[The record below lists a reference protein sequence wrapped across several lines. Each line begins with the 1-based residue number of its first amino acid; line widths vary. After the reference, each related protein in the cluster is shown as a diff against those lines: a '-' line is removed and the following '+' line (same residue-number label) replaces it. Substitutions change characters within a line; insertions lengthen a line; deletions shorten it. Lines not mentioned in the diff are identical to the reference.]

1 MGTLSPVCAGCSRWP
16 MTSSGVTTQHMGTG
30 GRGHMGQ
37 CSCHIMS
44 HVQCTRHVFV
54 CSSWVVLV
62 YVCPSDVIIV
72 HCQLFDGEQN
82 DDTSLIWAPQ
92 HWAATAQFL
101 PEPHTPSPAHWDLQ
115 HCITAIKHKILQ
127 KFILIKGKIINQKL
141 GWIFFKPP

>member
-1 MGTLSPVCAGCSRWP
+1 MGTLSPVCAGYTRWP
-16 MTSSGVTTQHMGTG
+16 VTSSGVTQHMGTG
-30 GRGHMGQ
+30 GRE
-37 CSCHIMS
+37 
-44 HVQCTRHVFV
+44 VTWDNVTVTLWACTRHVLV

-101 PEPHTPSPAHWDLQ
+101 PEPHTPSLAHWDLSPAL
-115 HCITAIKHKILQ
+115 HHAIQHKILQ

-141 GWIFFKPP
+141 GWIFFRPP